1 MGLRLPPRA
10 PSCRPGIPLDT
21 LTAGFCLLRHGET
34 VSSPNIV
41 FYFFILYCFS
51 FSHSYSTV
59 KHSFPRKP
67 YPFNLFIMKFFDCSK
82 ALKTL
87 YSIKNQLSY
96 IIKGCIVKKKRGIQ
110 ISLYCCSIRKS
121 EHPLREFPLHI
132 HPIGMVIL

>member
-1 MGLRLPPRA
+1 
-10 PSCRPGIPLDT
+10 
-21 LTAGFCLLRHGET
+21 
-34 VSSPNIV
+34 
-41 FYFFILYCFS
+41 
-51 FSHSYSTV
+51 
-59 KHSFPRKP
+59 
-67 YPFNLFIMKFFDCSK
+67 MKFFDCSK